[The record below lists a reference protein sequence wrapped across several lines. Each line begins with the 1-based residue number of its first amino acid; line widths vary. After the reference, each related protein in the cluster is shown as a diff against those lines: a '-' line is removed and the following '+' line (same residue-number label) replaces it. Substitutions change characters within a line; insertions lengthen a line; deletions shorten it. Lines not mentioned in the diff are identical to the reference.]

1 MTGTRRWL
9 RSFLV
14 RLQGMVPDIFELK
27 ELFVFFF
34 FKIDP
39 TVVRVGGNGLLVNIC
54 RDKFR
59 GTRPQPTT
67 RLDR

>member
-39 TVVRVGGNGLLVNIC
+39 TVVRVGRNGMFMNIG
-54 RDKFR
+54 RDKLR
-59 GTRPQPTT
+59 GARPQPTS
-67 RLDR
+67 